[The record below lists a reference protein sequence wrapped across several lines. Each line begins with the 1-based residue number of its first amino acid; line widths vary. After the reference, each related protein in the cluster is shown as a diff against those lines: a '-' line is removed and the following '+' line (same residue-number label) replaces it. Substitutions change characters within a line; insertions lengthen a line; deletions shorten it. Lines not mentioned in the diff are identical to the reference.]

1 MLSVGLNEG
10 IATVYNVGK
19 IKETA
24 APDGRI
30 LSAIGSKARD
40 ATVSDT
46 NVPQK
51 STGVNTQYMQDET
64 GYAQTAE
71 KPQYALISREMLED
85 GRGEVDSQEY
95 SEQAMSEA
103 LERVREARRAGTE
116 KSRREADGERSKLIV
131 SGVYEIV
138 EI

>member
-85 GRGEVDSQEY
+85 GKGEVDSQEY

>member
-10 IATVYNVGK
+10 IATVYNVGQ

>member
-1 MLSVGLNEG
+1 
-10 IATVYNVGK
+10 
-19 IKETA
+19 
-24 APDGRI
+24 
-30 LSAIGSKARD
+30 
-40 ATVSDT
+40 
-46 NVPQK
+46 
-51 STGVNTQYMQDET
+51 
-64 GYAQTAE
+64 
-71 KPQYALISREMLED
+71 MLED
-85 GRGEVDSQEY
+85 GKGEVDSQEY